1 MSTAKLKL
9 VRKLA
14 MKKFRAETGL
24 FIAEGLRLCEV
35 ALNHAEIEFGFYTE
49 NFLKTARA
57 TELINELKKVT
68 TIEKISDAEF
78 SKLSD
83 TETPQGILLAVR
95 QNLSTLEKVTGKFLI
110 VVLDGVKDPGNVGTI
125 LRTAEAFGC
134 GVIIL
139 DGAVDVFNAKV
150 VRSSM
155 GAIFTLP
162 ITKLSREKFLASMK
176 ENGVEVTAAVLD
188 DSAEKY
194 FCHDFTKKS
203 AVVFGSEAAGVSTEI
218 FCATKKIFIPM
229 TGAAES
235 LNVATAAGIIISEA
249 IRQVSCY
256 EKK

>member
-35 ALNHAEIEFGFYTE
+35 ALNHAKIEFGFYTE

-57 TELINELKKVT
+57 TKLIANLEKVT
-68 TIEKISDAEF
+68 TLEKISDAEF

-95 QNLSTLEKVTGKFLI
+95 QILSTLEKVTEKFLI
-110 VVLDGVKDPGNVGTI
+110 VALDGVKDPGNVGTI

-139 DGAVDVFNAKV
+139 DGAVDVFNSKV

-162 ITKLSREKFLASMK
+162 IAKLSREDFLKSMK
-176 ENGVEVTAAVLD
+176 KFGVEVTATVLD
-188 DSAEKY
+188 ETAEKY
-194 FCHDFTKKS
+194 FYHDFTKKS
-203 AVVFGSEAAGVSTEI
+203 AVVFGNESEGVSAEI
-218 FCATKKIFIPM
+218 FNASKKIFIPM
-229 TGAAES
+229 SGTAES
-235 LNVATAAGIIISEA
+235 LNVATAAGIIIAESV
-249 IRQVSCY
+249 RQLST
-256 EKK
+256 